1 MITVKVICDNQGK
14 ITQNNQRKPKKI
26 EQHTEADSKQQVVL
40 KKQRVFVYGHHPLED
55 ILGYTFS
62 RLKSLLQ
69 PYGFNN
75 GYVTQKNIWRSHKMI
90 PGFPSSG
97 YK

>member
-40 KKQRVFVYGHHPLED
+40 KKQRVFLCTD
-55 ILGYTFS
+55 IILWKTF
-62 RLKSLLQ
+62 L
-69 PYGFNN
+69 
-75 GYVTQKNIWRSHKMI
+75 VTHSA
-90 PGFPSSG
+90 G
-97 YK
+97 